1 MKIAVGSTN
10 PVKVGAVQQM
20 ASRIWPTAEI
30 IPVAVEPGI
39 RSMPMSDEETLQGA
53 TNRARRALEQ
63 TAADLG
69 AGLEGGVNQETTGLM
84 LLGWVVVV
92 DRNGRMGMGGT
103 SRIPLP
109 EKIANRVRAGEEL
122 GSVVDDLLNEQNV
135 KQKGG
140 AVSALT
146 RGLVLREEAFAM
158 AVAYALSP
166 FISPELH

>member
-1 MKIAVGSTN
+1 MRIAVGSTN

-20 ASRIWPTAEI
+20 ASRIWPNAAI

-39 RSMPMSDEETLQGA
+39 SSMPMSDKETLQGA
-53 TNRARRALEQ
+53 ENRARRALEQ

-69 AGLEGGVNQETTGLM
+69 IGLEGGVNQEATGLM

-92 DRNGRMGMGGT
+92 DGSGRMGVGGA

-109 EKIANRVRAGEEL
+109 KKIADRVRAGEEL
-122 GSVVDDLLNEQNV
+122 GSVMDDLLNEQNV

-140 AVSALT
+140 AVGALT
-146 RGLVLREEAFAM
+146 RGLVLREEAFAT

-166 FISPELH
+166 FITPELH